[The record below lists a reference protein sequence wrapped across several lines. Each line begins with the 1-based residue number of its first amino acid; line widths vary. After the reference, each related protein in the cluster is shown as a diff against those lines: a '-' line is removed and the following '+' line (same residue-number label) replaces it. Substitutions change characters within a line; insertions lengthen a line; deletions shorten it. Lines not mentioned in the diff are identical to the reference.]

1 MSKKNNKTRRK
12 KYVEIVKQLQK
23 DNEEEIKRRKE
34 MKLAKI
40 SANKLVNEIED
51 FGLDDEKSD
60 DDKMEVEKKESKH
73 HKKKGFRLKHGRYS

>member
-1 MSKKNNKTRRK
+1 
-12 KYVEIVKQLQK
+12 
-23 DNEEEIKRRKE
+23 